1 MSIATTVGDA
11 LTLEGVRYKVLR
23 HPPSASAAESGRIA
37 RVRLERLAKA
47 VLLKDFNGY
56 LLAVL
61 PASCRLDL
69 ARLGELL
76 HRRLEL
82 ASEDELDQSFYDCR
96 LGAVP
101 PLGPW
106 YRIPTVVEQALREQP
121 EVYFE
126 AGDHETLVRVSER
139 EFERLLDG
147 AEYLR
152 FAVDADGPAAGANGH
167 PRRGTH

>member
-11 LTLEGVRYKVLR
+11 LTLEGIQYQVLR

-37 RVRLERLAKA
+37 RIRLERLAKA

-69 ARLGELL
+69 EQLNALL

-82 ASEDELDQSFYDCR
+82 ADELELDQNFYDCR

-106 YRIPTVVEQALREQP
+106 YRIPTVVDQALRVQP

-126 AGDHETLVRVSER
+126 AGDHETLVRVSET

-147 AEYLR
+147 AEYLS
-152 FAVDADGPAAGANGH
+152 FAIDINGSPAAANGH
-167 PRRGTH
+167 PVRGTH